1 MDVCRRS
8 HRLNCQTSTSSRSSR
23 VIPYPVV
30 QVRHNLTTLGNRL
43 LIAPLCLSTPI
54 PPFQLMYLQR
64 LPTPITLYAHSQ
76 LATKVL
82 PNFPW
87 TPRPQIQHSLLPP
100 WPSPWSSPIW
110 NISFNLPH
118 LLYKTSTHPS
128 KIMSTVSCFSKLYQ
142 PEPRHVMRSLPSHLS
157 VAHQELCSS
166 LERTSIFISYC
177 YLYTS
182 LLLNAN
188 RTVPPSS
195 LYSLYPIRSRNLT
208 TT

>member
-8 HRLNCQTSTSSRSSR
+8 HRLNCQTSTSGRSSR

-82 PNFPW
+82 PK
-87 TPRPQIQHSLLPP
+87 SPP
-100 WPSPWSSPIW
+100 WYWERPPG
-110 NISFNLPH
+110 
-118 LLYKTSTHPS
+118 
-128 KIMSTVSCFSKLYQ
+128 
-142 PEPRHVMRSLPSHLS
+142 MRSAAGRGGSHQS
-157 VAHQELCSS
+157 KTEEVCELCRLTLS
-166 LERTSIFISYC
+166 LSDQ
-177 YLYTS
+177 
-182 LLLNAN
+182 
-188 RTVPPSS
+188 P
-195 LYSLYPIRSRNLT
+195 
-208 TT
+208 